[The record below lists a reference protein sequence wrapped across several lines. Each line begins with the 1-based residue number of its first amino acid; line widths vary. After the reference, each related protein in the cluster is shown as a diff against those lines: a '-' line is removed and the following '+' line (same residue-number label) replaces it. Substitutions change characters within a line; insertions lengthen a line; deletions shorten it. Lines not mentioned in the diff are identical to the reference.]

1 MLICMGY
8 LEFNQEFRR
17 RLIALRQEHGLT
29 QPELSEELLG
39 NHHKGLQ
46 SRLSRLENGKASPT
60 LLDVFLLA
68 KRFGEGFVHGIGF
81 PFEAVCEFYKG
92 RGNVTVPGATAR
104 TEIPRDELPE

>member
-8 LEFNQEFRR
+8 LFTQEFRR
-17 RLIALRQEHGLT
+17 RLIARIPCQEHGLT

-68 KRFGEGFVHGIGF
+68 KRFGEGLVHGIGF
-81 PFEAVCEFYKG
+81 PF
-92 RGNVTVPGATAR
+92 
-104 TEIPRDELPE
+104 